1 MPGVS
6 LHNLNATVS
15 YMITPKWEIG
25 VTAIAHSESYVR
37 GNENNK
43 HRRGVV
49 LTETIDDGGVQTV
62 VTRKPT
68 SNPGKV
74 PGYMTFNVQSTYN
87 FNENLSVNLLVN
99 NVFDHEYFTAG
110 TLGRNP
116 FSPGTYGA
124 IGPDGYNHNSLEW
137 DSTNF
142 VAPGAPRG
150 AWLSMRWRF

>member
-1 MPGVS
+1 MYGAMKTTNID
-6 LHNLNATVS
+6 LERLF
-15 YMITPKWEIG
+15 
-25 VTAIAHSESYVR
+25 
-37 GNENNK
+37 
-43 HRRGVV
+43 
-49 LTETIDDGGVQTV
+49 TETEKLLDVRAV
-62 VTRKPT
+62 SPEKST

-74 PGYMTFNVQSTYN
+74 PGYMTFNFQSTYS

-116 FSPGTYGA
+116 FSPATYGA

-137 DSTNF
+137 NSTNF

-150 AWLSMRWRF
+150 AWVSLRWQILIII